1 MARLLRQQGQQG
13 AVRLHVPAL
22 GVRRIRINH
31 AGCMNVCEHGPTMVI
46 YPDAV
51 WYRYETKADV
61 EEILRRHVIGG
72 KRVERLLLD
81 IDPGT
86 LHG

>member
-1 MARLLRQQGQQG
+1 M
-13 AVRLHVPAL
+13 VL
-22 GVRRIRINH
+22 GVGRIRINH

-46 YPDAV
+46 YPDGV
-51 WYRYETKADV
+51 WYEIQADV

-72 KRVERLLLD
+72 KRVARLLGD

>member
-1 MARLLRQQGQQG
+1 M
-13 AVRLHVPAL
+13 VL
-22 GVRRIRINH
+22 GVGRIRINH

-46 YPDAV
+46 YPDGV
-51 WYRYETKADV
+51 WYETQADV

-72 KRVERLLLD
+72 KRVSRLLRD